1 MDGHQGG
8 TEREYLKRRKAPMA
22 PALGY
27 SVLMLTALLHATRDG
42 TRWVPVSAGLV
53 VTLVLLRWALHLRR
67 GRTLVGHR
75 GISARWALTERRWG
89 WHDVYDIR
97 AEPVPDAA
105 RHARKWLTYLYDNE
119 GRRFLLPHLDD
130 WQLDDPPGEVAA
142 LREAGAH
149 ERGAAWERRP
159 AVEALIRRRAGHRRR
174 GNGRPPGACS
184 PPWAASCCGWC

>member
-1 MDGHQGG
+1 
-8 TEREYLKRRKAPMA
+8 MA

-130 WQLDDPPGEVAA
+130 WQLTIHRARWPRYG
-142 LREAGAH
+142 
-149 ERGAAWERRP
+149 RP
-159 AVEALIRRRAGHRRR
+159 APMSVARPGSGGPRWRR
-174 GNGRPPGACS
+174 
-184 PPWAASCCGWC
+184 